1 MIPTYFIAMAFFAM
15 TLALGALWVFRQTA
29 EDVYV
34 VLAGGLAV
42 ICFIVGFA
50 HAPWA
55 VQVVIG
61 LGLLGLDRAY
71 RWGWK

>member
-1 MIPTYFIAMAFFAM
+1 MIPTYFLAMVFFAM
-15 TLALGALWVFRQTA
+15 TLALGALWVFRQTD

-34 VLAGGLAV
+34 VLAASIAV

-55 VQVVIG
+55 VQVGIG
-61 LGLLGLDRAY
+61 VGLLCLDRAY

>member
-15 TLALGALWVFRQTA
+15 TLALGALWVFRRTD

-34 VLAGGLAV
+34 VLATLIALT
-42 ICFIVGFA
+42 CFIIGFA

-55 VQVVIG
+55 VQAVIA
-61 LGLLGLDRAY
+61 LALLGLDRAY